1 MNTKETQQVTQNKK
15 NTIMNEELDEFPS
28 TISQLISTQLDII
41 TLLNN
46 QIVDLTMM
54 SKIELGDE
62 VIFEIKRLQ
71 SKHELLL
78 KKLNLK

>member
-1 MNTKETQQVTQNKK
+1 
-15 NTIMNEELDEFPS
+15 MNEELDEFPS

-46 QIVDLTMM
+46 QLVDLTMM
-54 SKIELGDE
+54 SKIELGDD
-62 VIFEIKRLQ
+62 VIDEIKRLQ

-78 KKLNLK
+78 KKINLKQQL